1 MSKAHE
7 LGQGTPQCE
16 SWASQ
21 RGPPALGRWQPTS
34 GGGPWTP
41 GASVILAS
49 EEWMEPRRLSHGADV
64 SIRWDKAH
72 AQGMARAQEATI
84 FNFLSVIIIRSAC
97 EEEGRRPPG
106 DPHCHGFISGPQGLG
121 DGPPRTTGTSAKWLL
136 GSRKAEGKCCL
147 RLFDLWRGGGTRSC
161 RGRWGGGCG
170 LQATLPLPAA
180 HCLWDRWDCLP
191 LCPSPSVPLCPHL
204 LTGQGCP
211 LRSTRLRGNTAV
223 SSRGGLTLHPPGR
236 PRRVWAG
243 GCSGKIQGTWC
254 LGSDVAQPR
263 CSRGDPFWALP
274 QGHIPDMAG
283 AG

>member
-34 GGGPWTP
+34 GSGPWTP

-64 SIRWDKAH
+64 SIRWDKAR
-72 AQGMARAQEATI
+72 AQGMARVQEATI

-121 DGPPRTTGTSAKWLL
+121 DGPPRTVGTSAKWLL

-147 RLFDLWRGGGTRSC
+147 RLFDLWGGGTRSC

-180 HCLWDRWDCLP
+180 HCLWDRCDCLP
-191 LCPSPSVPLCPHL
+191 LPLSLSVLTCSQGRLPSEEHEATRKHRGFLPRWADPASSGEAPPCVGWRLLWENPGNLVSGFRCGTASVLQRGPLLGAPPRPHP
-204 LTGQGCP
+204 GYGWSWV
-211 LRSTRLRGNTAV
+211 RS
-223 SSRGGLTLHPPGR
+223 P
-236 PRRVWAG
+236 
-243 GCSGKIQGTWC
+243 
-254 LGSDVAQPR
+254 
-263 CSRGDPFWALP
+263 
-274 QGHIPDMAG
+274 
-283 AG
+283 